1 MEPPAPARRRPA
13 RPALYWMESSEGIRV
28 PEEIAILLIDSDP
41 RTQAAVEHILL
52 GEGWR
57 VHAVGDV
64 RRGLA
69 ALATGRWHLV
79 VASTALAPPQSDA
92 FATLAELARAPAG
105 PGRRGIRV
113 LFLVADRTPAT
124 QAALEARRAPYVLKP
139 LHLHDFL
146 DRVGDL
152 LIETGALAEPIRRV
166 RTQPAPLT
174 PKKAKPTGLLSGR
187 GQMFA
192 SRADYYMTEEEIAE
206 YERQEAEERK
216 KKKKR

>member
-1 MEPPAPARRRPA
+1 MPRPGSRHSYTEVGDARCD
-13 RPALYWMESSEGIRV
+13 GV
-28 PEEIAILLIDSDP
+28 PQEISILVIDNDP
-41 RTQAAVEHILL
+41 RTQAAVEHVLL

-57 VHAVGDV
+57 VCAVGDA

-69 ALATGRWHLV
+69 ELATGRWHLV
-79 VASTALAPPQSDA
+79 VASTALAPPESDA
-92 FATLAELARAPAG
+92 FATLAELVRAPAG
-105 PGRRGIRV
+105 PGRPGIRV

-124 QAALEARRAPYVLKP
+124 QAALEARGAPYVLKP

-166 RTQPAPLT
+166 RIQPAPAA
-174 PKKAKPTGLLSGR
+174 PKKAKPGGLLSGR